1 MLELAQSLF
10 GGLLGKAAEGISYIV
25 LLKIVLNW
33 LGEHPGLFLV
43 IAAPAFFGYMAWRHG
58 QNNAKDSFRFNP
70 RSLNQ
75 IVTALLT
82 LGLFALGV
90 ANVFGWVSFNA
101 SDRKVGTVPAP
112 YAAPTGKQSLQVRPS
127 REIPDPFEHLNVTTP

>member
-1 MLELAQSLF
+1 MLDPTAILGWLF
-10 GGLLGKAAEGISYIV
+10 GRGVETVSYIV
-25 LLKIVLNW
+25 ILKIVLNW
-33 LGEHPGLFLV
+33 LIEHPGLFLV
-43 IAAPAFFGYMAWRHG
+43 IASVLVWVYMAWRHG
-58 QNNAKDSFRFNP
+58 RDDARDSFRFNP